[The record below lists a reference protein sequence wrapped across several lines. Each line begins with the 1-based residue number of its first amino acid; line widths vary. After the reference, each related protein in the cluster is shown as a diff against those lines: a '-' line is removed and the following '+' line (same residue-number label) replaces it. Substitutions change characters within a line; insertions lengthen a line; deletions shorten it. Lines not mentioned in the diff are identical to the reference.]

1 MLKQVNDSNPAE
13 NHGEQLTQTGK
24 LPTDKLLPKPR
35 KKRDTD
41 MLDLGAMRPWRIAL
55 NIKQVDMQLIF
66 DLSGQVLLGRRDPEN
81 NLLPNI
87 DLSPFR
93 AEELGVSRGH
103 LTMSLEGNTVV
114 VIDNHSMN
122 ATHLNGRFC
131 EPGQP
136 YTLRHG
142 DELML
147 GMMTLQVELLVNPLE
162 Q

>member
-1 MLKQVNDSNPAE
+1 MLMQSKKND
-13 NHGEQLTQTGK
+13 NHVEPLMQTGK
-24 LPTDKLLPKPR
+24 LPTSKLPPKATR
-35 KKRDTD
+35 KRETDT
-41 MLDLGAMRPWRIAL
+41 LDLGAMRPWRIAL

-147 GMMTLQVELLVNPLE
+147 GMMTIQVELLVNPLE